1 MFLDGILV
9 LDSGIGLA
17 LRMALPSVG
26 YIGADMVSFLI
37 CFSID
42 AFFWTELFHKLNLVA
57 NFEFTFFSFAACDLL
72 LIMFLLLS
80 VEAFN
85 MLLFSEQ
92 QDVFRE
98 EIDIVYVTLHSV
110 SPANLFSFVFF
121 YRQNTDRHTCRVCLG
136 RYSVDTV

>member
-1 MFLDGILV
+1 
-9 LDSGIGLA
+9 
-17 LRMALPSVG
+17 MALLSELG

-42 AFFWTELFHKLNLVA
+42 AFFLTELFHKLNLVA

-72 LIMFLLLS
+72 LIMFLLVS

-85 MLLFSEQ
+85 ILLFSDQ
-92 QDVFRE
+92 QAVFRV
-98 EIDIVYVTLHSV
+98 EIDIVCSDASLCFTSKSIFFCV
-110 SPANLFSFVFF
+110 F